1 MSLSLFLFLIIIFET
16 VLIAVFLKKRAMRR
30 ARAKSISEKFA
41 FKLNPKPR
49 FSTAKSNK
57 FYVKQK
63 TFIETPEVGVY
74 LMRLFYVKKHMHTE
88 TSSILYILN
97 GEANVSLGKKSFVIK
112 PGDFL
117 YVPANVVHHW
127 EVLKQYKYVEYLE
140 FNSPSFAQTGFGD
153 TIWL

>member
-1 MSLSLFLFLIIIFET
+1 MNLSVFLFLIVFFET
-16 VLIAVFLKKRAMRR
+16 VLIVVFLKKRSERH
-30 ARAKSISEKFA
+30 ARAKSINEKFT
-41 FKLNPKPR
+41 FNLNPKPK
-49 FSTAKSNK
+49 FSTAKSDK

-74 LMRLFYVKKHMHTE
+74 LMRLFYVKEHMHTE
-88 TSSILYILN
+88 TSSMLYVLN

-127 EVLKQYKYVEYLE
+127 EVLKQYEYVEYLE

-153 TIWL
+153 TIWS